1 MMMAKKAAQPL
12 PSNRRRAFTLTEI
25 LVVMVVIAILVGLLS
40 AALGRAQEL
49 ARTASCLSN
58 LRQLSLASN
67 SYAAHFRGA
76 YPSDYANTAGSTG
89 FWCDELVGYDSN
101 MAANEI
107 CPDAYQSSAAGV
119 GTATTAWGPLAA
131 GSSSSSQS
139 SALSYSTDSQTGAFS
154 QASYS
159 KGDNGNGN
167 GNGDG
172 NGNGN
177 GNGNNGGNGG
187 SGGNGGGSSG
197 GGGGTGGGTGGT
209 TPTSVGNLANEYPWL
224 ANIKASYGLNNWADP
239 YSSGGAA
246 LASFNALDFRGNETF
261 NGTVLSAVSITS
273 KGGNTFNGNLISGG
287 GISVNG
293 GGQINGTQESNV
305 PNVAPPNV
313 QSIWTQ
319 IVNHYNP
326 YPISGG
332 NTIDFTGHPYL
343 IINGSWSASGSVNVI
358 GSGTLL
364 VSGDITTHG
373 QFSANMNIV
382 TLGSITIT
390 GQFNLTGSIYCN
402 GDFTNHGGHNI
413 FGDVVVGG
421 TYWSTGNG
429 SITETTP
436 PAFDP
441 RSSTRTVSNQLP
453 LFADSIW
460 VDASPQDTDA
470 VPASL
475 QTGSSTLDPNDQ
487 LGRFCIDRHLG
498 AVNVSFTDGS
508 ARTVRLAQLWQLQ
521 WSSNFF
527 STNVTVNAPW

>member
-67 SYAAHFRGA
+67 SYAAHFKGA
-76 YPSDYANTAGSTG
+76 YPSDYANAAGSTG
-89 FWCDELVGYDSN
+89 FWCDELVGYDTN

-119 GTATTAWGPLAA
+119 GTATTAWGPLA
-131 GSSSSSQS
+131 SSSPLGQ
-139 SALSYSTDSQTGAFS
+139 
-154 QASYS
+154 
-159 KGDNGNGN
+159 
-167 GNGDG
+167 
-172 NGNGN
+172 
-177 GNGNNGGNGG
+177 
-187 SGGNGGGSSG
+187 
-197 GGGGTGGGTGGT
+197 
-209 TPTSVGNLANEYPWL
+209 EYPWL
-224 ANIKASYGLNNWADP
+224 GNTKASYGLNNWADP

-246 LASFNALDFRGNETF
+246 LASFNALDLRGNETF

-421 TYWSTGNG
+421 TYWSTGSG

-521 WSSNFF
+521 WSRNFF